1 MPKTKCASCEQISRA
16 DFMASVGL
24 SIGERSL
31 SAATHIS
38 TLSRRSLSASL
49 SWPRVIGGNRLFEG
63 DAAWAL
69 SCALGSRM
77 PGGGPKACAGG
88 TTA

>member
-1 MPKTKCASCEQISRA
+1 
-16 DFMASVGL
+16 MASVGL
-24 SIGERSL
+24 SIGERSP

-38 TLSRRSLSASL
+38 TLSRHSLSAIL

-63 DAAWAL
+63 DVAWAL
-69 SCALGSRM
+69 SLALGIRM
-77 PGGGPKACAGG
+77 PGGGPRALAGG